1 MPLLLLDEGSIL
13 FLKEDS
19 FRIGIEEDGKDSPAL
34 PTKDSTLTRTALLN
48 AIAQEKAK
56 EKAEKQ
62 HRKTPSAATKKEEKP
77 APKKEPLYRIKLVV
91 ESTCGYLKYPYSAFA
106 KVIDDE
112 KLILKSM
119 ADGNAISY
127 LFIFFILNSFLFLFR
142 RN

>member
-19 FRIGIEEDGKDSPAL
+19 FRIGIEEDGKDSTSL

-62 HRKTPSAATKKEEKP
+62 QHRKTPSATPKKEEKP

-119 ADGNAISY
+119 ADGNAT
-127 LFIFFILNSFLFLFR
+127 F
-142 RN
+142 